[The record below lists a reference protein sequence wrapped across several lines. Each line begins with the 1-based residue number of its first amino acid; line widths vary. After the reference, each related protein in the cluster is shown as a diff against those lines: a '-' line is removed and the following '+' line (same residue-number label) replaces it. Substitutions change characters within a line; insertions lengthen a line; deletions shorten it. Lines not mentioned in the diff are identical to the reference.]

1 VGFDI
6 DLCVSFAATIKGA
19 SDIFFSS
26 WAKMRCYEYDF
37 GAELGKAEVVR
48 RTRSRNLTEGLMYL
62 MPRSPSGEIG
72 LAVYLSEEDI
82 AALRNDKEFAE
93 FAEYVG

>member
-1 VGFDI
+1 
-6 DLCVSFAATIKGA
+6 
-19 SDIFFSS
+19 
-26 WAKMRCYEYDF
+26 M
-37 GAELGKAEVVR
+37 
-48 RTRSRNLTEGLMYL
+48 NLTEGLMYL